1 MSTLGNMTTTAIVK
15 EDKPSFPS
23 SPMPST
29 PTLPS
34 PSDKEAE
41 ASLKVPI
48 PTPERCQPK
57 TAAPTPY
64 TLLSPL
70 QRKLVALTVG
80 LATMFFPLTANI
92 YLPCMPL
99 LQRDFGTTLQLM
111 NLTVTGYVVVQGIA
125 PTLFSQLSETLGRRP
140 VYLITF
146 SLFVASSV
154 ALASIPQGDY
164 AALLTLRMLQSFGSS
179 VSTSIGYAVVADIAA
194 PAERGGI
201 LAPVML
207 MLNLGPVIAPVIGGP
222 MCWRAG
228 WRWIFWFLA
237 MFGSAFLL
245 VMALFLPET
254 NRKIVGNGSIAAK
267 GVSRPPLPFLMPRSD
282 EYEQPVKKTYPT
294 TWAKVKIYAPNP
306 LKSAVLIFEK
316 DTACVLFA
324 AGIFYMMYYLS
335 QASLPALFREAYGF
349 SETEIGL
356 CYLALGSGVFF
367 GSQLQGKL
375 ARHVLKSTR
384 LKTDLL

>member
-1 MSTLGNMTTTAIVK
+1 MPAENRRPNPLHPPI
-15 EDKPSFPS
+15 S
-23 SPMPST
+23 SPAQARRPHRR
-29 PTLPS
+29 PRNHVLP
-34 PSDKEAE
+34 PDRQHLPPLHAPPP
-41 ASLKVPI
+41 ARLRHHP
-48 PTPERCQPK
+48 PAHQPHRHRLCHH
-57 TAAPTPY
+57 T
-64 TLLSPL
+64 
-70 QRKLVALTVG
+70 
-80 LATMFFPLTANI
+80 
-92 YLPCMPL
+92 
-99 LQRDFGTTLQLM
+99 
-111 NLTVTGYVVVQGIA
+111 GIA
-125 PTLFSQLSETLGRRP
+125 STLFSQLSETLGRRP

-179 VSTSIGYAVVADIAA
+179 VSTSIGYAVVADIAP

-222 MCWRAG
+222 MCGSTG

-267 GVSRPPLPFLMPRSD
+267 GVSRPPLPFLVPWSG

-294 TWAKVKIYAPNP
+294 TWAKVRAYAPNP
-306 LKSAVLIFEK
+306 LRSVVLILEK
-316 DTACVLFA
+316 DIACVLFA

-367 GSQLQGKL
+367 GSQLQL
-375 ARHVLKSTR
+375 ARHVLENTR
-384 LKTDLL
+384 LKADLL